1 MNRYEN
7 FWIVTIFR
15 GALAILLGS
24 AILVVPDMTRTLLLL
39 PFAVAFAVLSLAA
52 YAVADSI
59 LVFITSFFAS
69 LRPARVALRLQ
80 SAVGVILGV
89 LFFSIL
95 FDKLQLH
102 WFLYLIALQA
112 FAAAYSEFLVAR
124 HTSRLHGSRWSYA
137 AAGAALLCAVG
148 YAIVAAFAPDNLT
161 ERQIAFFVY
170 AYLGVFGIAQILMA
184 ARMLHIERQTDAI
197 AHAAHP
203 GGL

>member
-7 FWIVTIFR
+7 FWIATIFR
-15 GALAILLGS
+15 GVLAILLAS
-24 AILVVPDMTRTLLLL
+24 AILVVPDMARTLLLL
-39 PFAVAFAVLSLAA
+39 PFAIAFAVLSLAA
-52 YAVADSI
+52 YGVADSI
-59 LVFITSFFAS
+59 LVFVTSFFAS
-69 LRPARVALRLQ
+69 LRPARVGLRLQ

-124 HTSRLHGSRWSYA
+124 HTSRRHGSRWSYA
-137 AAGAALLCAVG
+137 AAGDALVCAVG
-148 YAIVAAFAPDNLT
+148 YASVAAFATDNLT

-170 AYLGVFGIAQILMA
+170 AYLGVFGIAQVLMA
-184 ARMLHIERQTDAI
+184 ARMLHIERQADAL
-197 AHAAHP
+197 AHEAAH
-203 GGL
+203 